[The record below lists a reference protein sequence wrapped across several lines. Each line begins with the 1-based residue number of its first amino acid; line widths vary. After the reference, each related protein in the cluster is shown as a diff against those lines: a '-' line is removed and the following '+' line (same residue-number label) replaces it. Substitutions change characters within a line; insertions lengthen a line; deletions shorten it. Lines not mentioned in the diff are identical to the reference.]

1 MDKTNT
7 QQPEHPDDTPQ
18 FPISVVEQETGI
30 SKELLRMWE
39 RRYGFPVPT
48 RDAAGNRLYSRRQIL
63 RLHDINRLLGAGYR
77 PGFVVGADPQRL
89 ERLLREIPSPATSS
103 PRAHPALD
111 KAWKALAEIDLR
123 GLRHLLR
130 QELAREGAQNWV
142 MELAAPLLHRMAR
155 SRLDESLPTFV
166 ERAAQ
171 ELLLETLEL
180 AAAQIP
186 PAPEDSLRILLMSLP
201 GEGRP
206 LELQMTR
213 ILLLGKG
220 VDVLFLGPEPP
231 LEDVLPCLQHCPVH
245 VVQLAISAA
254 SVNGDS
260 RQWIRQIQD
269 NIPPSISL
277 WLSGSGAAELK
288 ETHNGPCF
296 ARLQELLSAV
306 EHWNPG
312 NLG

>member
-1 MDKTNT
+1 LDKTNT
-7 QQPEHPDDTPQ
+7 PKSVPPEDQPQ

-48 RDAAGNRLYSRRQIL
+48 RDAAGNRLYSRSQIQ
-63 RLHDINRLLGAGYR
+63 RLHDINRLLSAGYR
-77 PGFVVGADPQRL
+77 PGFVVGAEPQRL
-89 ERLLREIPSPATSS
+89 ERLLREIPSPAAIS
-103 PRAHPALD
+103 PRTNPALD
-111 KAWKALAEIDLR
+111 KAWKALTDIDLR
-123 GLRHLLR
+123 SLRHILR
-130 QELAREGAQNWV
+130 QELARDGAQNWV
-142 MELAAPLLHRMAR
+142 MELAAPLLLRMAR
-155 SRLDESLPTFV
+155 SRLDQNLPTFA

-180 AAAQIP
+180 AVAQIP
-186 PAPEDSLRILLMSLP
+186 PAPDDSLRILLMSLP

-213 ILLLGKG
+213 VLLLGKG

-231 LEDVLPCLQHCPVH
+231 LEDILPCLRHCPVH
-245 VVQLAISAA
+245 VLQLAISAA

-260 RQWIRQIQD
+260 RQWIKQIQD

-277 WLSGSGAAELK
+277 WLSGSGASELR
-288 ETHNGPCF
+288 EEYPGPCF
-296 ARLQELLSAV
+296 ARLQDLLGAV

>member
-1 MDKTNT
+1 LDKTIT
-7 QQPEHPDDTPQ
+7 SKDTPPDDLPQ

-48 RDAAGNRLYSRRQIL
+48 RDSAGNRLYSRSQIL

-77 PGFVVGADPQRL
+77 PGFVVGAEPQRL
-89 ERLLREIPSPATSS
+89 ERLLRELPAPATVQAR
-103 PRAHPALD
+103 PNPALD
-111 KAWKALAEIDLR
+111 KAWKALTDIDLR

-130 QELAREGAQNWV
+130 QELARDGAQNWV
-142 MELAAPLLHRMAR
+142 MELSAPLLQRMAR
-155 SRLDESLPTFV
+155 SRLDQSLPAFA

-213 ILLLGKG
+213 VLLLSKG

-231 LEDVLPCLQHCPVH
+231 LEDVIPCLRHCPVQ
-245 VVQLAISAA
+245 VLQIAISAA
-254 SVNGDS
+254 SVNGES
-260 RQWIRQIQD
+260 RQWIGQIHD

-288 ETHNGPCF
+288 EEHSGPCF
-296 ARLQELLSAV
+296 VRLRELLDAV
-306 EHWNPG
+306 EQWNPD
-312 NLG
+312 NLS